1 MKSVKTKLSLISC
14 GIILAI
20 IIFLVVINNFVLKDA
35 FYSESGTIGVYGLVI
50 IILTAIVRMY
60 YNFFGYKKFYRTN

>member
-20 IIFLVVINNFVLKDA
+20 IIFLVVINNFVLRD
-35 FYSESGTIGVYGLVI
+35 FFFSENGIIGVYGLVI
-50 IILTAIVRMY
+50 IVLTAIIRLY
-60 YNFFGYKKFYRTN
+60 YNFLCYKKFYGAN